1 MGSYPSSEV
10 ADLTKSWI
18 TTPAASS
25 VTILPTITDIS
36 RHNVQAFV
44 NVAYQEDIYVTQWSG
59 SLVRGAGLN
68 VMWAV
73 VAAVMSVLSVMMQ

>member
-1 MGSYPSSEV
+1 M
-10 ADLTKSWI
+10 ANLTKSWI

-36 RHNVQAFV
+36 TNNVQAFV
-44 NVAYQEDIYVTQWSG
+44 NIAYQEDIYVTQWSG
-59 SLVRGAGLN
+59 SLARGAGLD

-73 VAAVMSVLSVMMQ
+73 VAAVMSVLSVIML